1 MEGGRASFLECFP
14 LLALGREQRNW
25 RGSGLQELLVK
36 MESHDPGGQQGVGL
50 GMSFRNTAS
59 CCRHTETS
67 LHAGSLY
74 LDASLIWHILL
85 SQPQAMVLHP
95 PDTSPWTHHYW
106 TELQESAR
114 GKQRPWFSGQQG
126 GEPNPCPT
134 APHPMPAHFFPGSD
148 AGLAGWL
155 SGVLPEGGI
164 WEEEHVP
171 LRKNCE
177 AIPPKSIAAASR
189 IAA

>member
-50 GMSFRNTAS
+50 GMSFKNTAS

-95 PDTSPWTHHYW
+95 PDTSPWTHHCW

-114 GKQRPWFSGQQG
+114 GKQPPPVFWAARRGAQPLPHGPPPNACTFLPWLR
-126 GEPNPCPT
+126 CW
-134 APHPMPAHFFPGSD
+134 AC
-148 AGLAGWL
+148 WL
-155 SGVLPEGGI
+155 VVRG
-164 WEEEHVP
+164 
-171 LRKNCE
+171 
-177 AIPPKSIAAASR
+177 AA
-189 IAA
+189 